1 MSNLSFLDA
10 VEGVRE
16 ACVVAKARIQHE
28 IDYTKNQL
36 HDKYGVLMEPGFVGT
51 STEAEQSEYEIGYK
65 YFFRRLVVLDKI
77 MADLVK
83 TEAKMA
89 TGQLHFK
96 GILNYCRFGYCSK

>member
-1 MSNLSFLDA
+1 MD
-10 VEGVRE
+10 R
-16 ACVVAKARIQHE
+16 KYKRIWW
-28 IDYTKNQL
+28 INDYT
-36 HDKYGVLMEPGFVGT
+36 YR
-51 STEAEQSEYEIGYK
+51 IGYK